1 MGWLDR
7 LKAAPANPDAETAK
21 ASPTERLAQQL
32 FPGQDRA
39 TAVRMASG
47 ALELFVEDGQA
58 LEMRIATE
66 AGILA
71 RLDPEDLADRF
82 QSTHLPR
89 LDGYPDGHDERL
101 AWIEDVLR
109 AEHRDVCEGRI
120 ALMDALQIVAS
131 CRGYAI
137 RESNAPIG
145 LGRGPARSGND
156 VIEREALQIARLPD
170 GLLRQRFRSVP
181 GAAEADIPAIHRQDA
196 RTEWIV
202 RALEAAETRQLCRLP
217 DAATDSAWVED
228 LTVTV
233 EEIELQVSQDDRLGF
248 TADLGVSGMR
258 ICRVSSTGHGGLAM
272 SHWEPGTGPGEIEA
286 VEDYLAT
293 RWAADD
299 GAPANLQDL
308 VLDRVSMHVALSGYH
323 AATAHSVLFCPDIG
337 AAEPYLIEV
346 IIPEGGTRED
356 AIAYVRTLNDEAV
369 MLDEMPEEDAAL
381 LWASL
386 SDA

>member
-1 MGWLDR
+1 MRWLDR
-7 LKAAPANPDAETAK
+7 LKAAPATPSGDT
-21 ASPTERLAQQL
+21 SPVDRRAQKL
-32 FPGQDRA
+32 FPQENA
-39 TAVRMASG
+39 ETAVRMVSG
-47 ALELFVEDGQA
+47 ALETFVQDGQD

-82 QSTHLPR
+82 QSTNLPR
-89 LDGYPDGHDERL
+89 LDGYPDEHDARL

-120 ALMDALQIVAS
+120 ALVDALQIAVS
-131 CRGYAI
+131 CRGYAT
-137 RESNAPIG
+137 RESDAPIG

-181 GAAEADIPAIHRQDA
+181 GAAEADIPAIQRQDA

-217 DAATDSAWVED
+217 DAATDAAWVED

-233 EEIELQVSQDDRLGF
+233 EGIELQVSQDDRLGF
-248 TADLGVSGMR
+248 TAELGVSGMR
-258 ICRVSSTGHGGLAM
+258 ICRVSSTGHGALSM
-272 SHWEPGTGPGEIEA
+272 SHWEPGTGPGEVEA
-286 VEDYLAT
+286 IEDYLAT
-293 RWAADD
+293 RWTADD

-308 VLDRVSMHVALSGYH
+308 VLDRVSMHVAVSGYH

-346 IIPEGGTRED
+346 MIPEGGTRED
-356 AIAYVRTLNDEAV
+356 AIAYVRTLNDDAV

>member
-1 MGWLDR
+1 MRWLDR
-7 LKAAPANPDAETAK
+7 LKASPATPSGDT
-21 ASPTERLAQQL
+21 SPVERRAQKL
-32 FPGQDRA
+32 FPQENA
-39 TAVRMASG
+39 ETAVRMVSG
-47 ALELFVEDGQA
+47 ALKTFVQDGQD

-82 QSTHLPR
+82 QSTNLPR
-89 LDGYPDGHDERL
+89 LDGYPDEHDARL

-120 ALMDALQIVAS
+120 ALMDALQIAVS
-131 CRGYAI
+131 CRGYAV
-137 RESNAPIG
+137 RESDAPIG
-145 LGRGPARSGND
+145 LGRGPARSGSD

-202 RALEAAETRQLCRLP
+202 RALEAAETRQLCRLA
-217 DAATDSAWVED
+217 DAATDGTWVED

-233 EEIELQVSQDDRLGF
+233 EGIELQVSQDDRLGF
-248 TADLGVSGMR
+248 TAELGVSGMR
-258 ICRVSSTGHGGLAM
+258 ICRVSSTDHDALAM
-272 SHWEPGTGPGEIEA
+272 SHWQPGTGPGEIEA

-356 AIAYVRTLNDEAV
+356 TIAYVRTLNDEAV